1 MKCGDTLD
9 GPLILNFFLKNFWT
23 FFDEFQAND
32 VEPKV
37 LESLNF
43 SRFLA
48 FVIAMGNVTHTRTG
62 LRVVKN
68 GRPRAL
74 APLQSRKKCNQVG
87 VSHVSII
94 HFLPWRNVCSFISL
108 LRPLNCA
115 AGSVFL
121 FARAPSTGARA
132 SNFKLPAADNFP
144 RKKNFFER
152 KKFPRK
158 FIFVSFRSIIK
169 LRDEQKP

>member
-1 MKCGDTLD
+1 MNEMWRHTRWSAHFE
-9 GPLILNFFLKNFWT
+9 FFFQKNFGHFST
-23 FFDEFQAND
+23 
-32 VEPKV
+32 
-37 LESLNF
+37 NF
-43 SRFLA
+43 RRMMLSQRFLNLWI
-48 FVIAMGNVTHTRTG
+48 FPDSWPSSSLWGMLHTRG
-62 LRVVKN
+62 PDCVLSKMAAR
-68 GRPRAL
+68 GRWRPV
-74 APLQSRKKCNQVG
+74 PVQSRKKCNQVG

-152 KKFPRK
+152 KKFPEN
-158 FIFVSFRSIIK
+158 SF
-169 LRDEQKP
+169 L